1 MSKVIGSEKD
11 GDGAVVV
18 ILQQTFCGEILPQK
32 VCLVK
37 ARVFVKYIKELQK

>member
-1 MSKVIGSEKD
+1 MLKVTDSEKD

-32 VCLVK
+32 VWLVK
-37 ARVFVKYIKELQK
+37 ARIFVIYIKELQK